1 MRTAKFNV
9 PVEVLIDFLDAVVD
23 EALISQVVSRTD
35 DDYLI
40 EVDYDKEETTSIDI
54 LEEEL
59 LTLVE
64 TLEEGEE
71 AEESE
76 D

>member
-35 DDYLI
+35 DDYQI
-40 EVDYDKEETTSIDI
+40 EVDYDKEEATSIDI

-71 AEESE
+71 EETE